1 MNLSMESKSS
11 IIAAFI
17 LVSIL
22 AVGGVEFFCRSLG
35 GALAVEKIVVQP
47 APTTASIALP
57 VAKQQIPGP
66 GKAGKPLATENYT
79 IIIKRGLFGKV
90 KSGKV
95 PEKKPDPTPVALQ
108 QTTMNLTLLG
118 TISGEGDVQR
128 AIIFDKQGKTQ
139 DIYYRGDA
147 IGAAIIKEVKRGEI
161 ILTVGGK
168 DEILLMEELKSG
180 TATESRRG
188 AATGGQPTGS
198 ALFAPLSVPKSFV
211 EAQKKGA
218 TEKRKS
224 ELRKPSKS
232 TYRSFPPLNMS
243 KFGKKDK

>member
-1 MNLSMESKSS
+1 MESRSS
-11 IIAAFI
+11 IIASFI

-22 AVGGVEFFCRSLG
+22 AVGGAEFFCRSMG
-35 GALAVEKIVVQP
+35 GALAIEKMVVQP
-47 APTTASIALP
+47 VPAAASSASP
-57 VAKQQIPGP
+57 VPKPQIVDSEQRL
-66 GKAGKPLATENYT
+66 KDMLARNYT
-79 IIIKRGLFGKV
+79 IITKRGLFGKV
-90 KSGKV
+90 KSAEV
-95 PEKKPDPTPVALQ
+95 PEKKPDPPPVPLQ
-108 QTTMNLTLLG
+108 KTTLNLTLLG

-139 DIYYRGDA
+139 DISYRGDA

-180 TATESRRG
+180 AATESRRG
-188 AATGGQPTGS
+188 AATESRSGAATGGQ
-198 ALFAPLSVPKSFV
+198 AVFAPLSVP
-211 EAQKKGA
+211 A

-224 ELRKPSKS
+224 ELRKPSRS

-243 KFGKKDK
+243 KYGKKDK